1 MVSDVDRDCSGV
13 YIDVPL
19 PEERIFRNQAM
30 DDVVEL
36 LYRNPHEEFGI
47 RQLRSVTGHGAQ
59 TVDTAIT
66 LLTELDLIQTRRD
79 GNRKLISINRD
90 RIRKPDDPILEIQQE
105 EFRAPVKEFLDRI
118 REDQDGNL
126 VGVILFGS
134 VARGEADR
142 TSDVDVQV
150 IVKDDLTKSRR
161 ELHDVRQEIESQTF
175 DGERYELQLLVE
187 SVATAESYGKKLREI
202 FSEGITLYSTDELH
216 DVKEVVFDGG
226 Q

>member
-105 EFRAPVKEFLDRI
+105 GFRAPVKEFLDRI